1 LYSQKTSWLDRTVRR
16 SAAPSLVAFG
26 VSLLISAPS
35 IQAHDLPAHDAMT
48 AARQDH
54 KLLLENESVR
64 VLETRVRPGERTA
77 VHSHPWPAAMYV
89 VSFSDFVR
97 YDPDGKVLI
106 DSRTMSSKPQAG
118 AAVWSPAVPLH
129 YIENVG
135 NSDLLIVAV
144 ELKPVK

>member
-1 LYSQKTSWLDRTVRR
+1 MQSV
-16 SAAPSLVAFG
+16 
-26 VSLLISAPS
+26 
-35 IQAHDLPAHDAMT
+35 QAHDLPVHDAMT
-48 AARQDH
+48 AAAQNH
-54 KLLLENESVR
+54 KVLLENESVR
-64 VLETRVRPGERTA
+64 VLETRIRPGERTA

-106 DSRTMSSKPQAG
+106 DSRTMSSKPQSG

-135 NSDLLIVAV
+135 NSDLLVVAV
-144 ELKPVK
+144 ELKPTK

>member
-1 LYSQKTSWLDRTVRR
+1 LCSKKSSQHVRTVRR
-16 SAAPSLVAFG
+16 SAATSRFAFV
-26 VSLLISAPS
+26 VSLLICMQSV
-35 IQAHDLPAHDAMT
+35 QAHDLPVHDAMT
-48 AARQDH
+48 AAAQNH
-54 KLLLENESVR
+54 KVLLENESVR
-64 VLETRVRPGERTA
+64 VLETRIRPGERTA

-106 DSRTMSSKPQAG
+106 DSRTMPSKPQAG

-144 ELKPVK
+144 ELKPTK